1 MGDGQVERYNR
12 TLLDML
18 GTLSAKEKHDWK
30 EQVAPIVH
38 AYNYTRNSST
48 GDSPFHLMYRR
59 QPRLPVDLAL
69 GVQEEVQA
77 EEKSYHPYMKGMKD
91 RLAEAYRL
99 ASSHVQRQPGSQKH
113 GYARKRLTQVVLES
127 GDRVLEQQVGFK
139 VLTSWPTNG
148 LSRLMLFWISL
159 H

>member
-77 EEKSYHPYMKGMKD
+77 EEKSY
-91 RLAEAYRL
+91 R
-99 ASSHVQRQPGSQKH
+99 S
-113 GYARKRLTQVVLES
+113 
-127 GDRVLEQQVGFK
+127 
-139 VLTSWPTNG
+139 
-148 LSRLMLFWISL
+148 SL
-159 H
+159 HEGVEGQTCRSIQISIFSRSEAAR